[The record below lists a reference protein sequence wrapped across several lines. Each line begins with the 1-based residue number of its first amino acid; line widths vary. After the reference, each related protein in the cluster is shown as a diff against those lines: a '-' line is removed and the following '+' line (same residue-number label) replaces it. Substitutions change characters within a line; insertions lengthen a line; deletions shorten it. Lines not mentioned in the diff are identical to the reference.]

1 MKMVTNLCSNLI
13 LCSDPTKEKKSVQ
26 VATRN
31 IYVLEKTFGKKKTSK
46 KDWTHRNP
54 TKKIQELL
62 NKKKVLDLPHFVLL
76 VF

>member
-1 MKMVTNLCSNLI
+1 
-13 LCSDPTKEKKSVQ
+13 VQ